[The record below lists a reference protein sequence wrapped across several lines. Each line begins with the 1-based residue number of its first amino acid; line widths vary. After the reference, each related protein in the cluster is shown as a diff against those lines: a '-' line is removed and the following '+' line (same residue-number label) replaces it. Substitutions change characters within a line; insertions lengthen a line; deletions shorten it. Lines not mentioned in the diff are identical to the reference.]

1 MNKVKFVSFLIVLS
15 FFTNLVLTPSASASD
30 VGKEVALQSEL
41 KAIAKKTYKYFQDHT
56 APNTGMTY
64 DEVRFTDEGKT
75 EATHTSPTNIAMYM
89 MSTVSAEQ
97 MGIITREDAVK
108 RLQISINTL
117 EKLDKWNGLY
127 YNWYYTKDGSLKKD
141 WGQFIS
147 QVDNGWLSAGLIV
160 VGQAYKELNGQT
172 SKLVENMDYSTLYD
186 AEVGQFR
193 GGYDVAAGKLTDHHY
208 GMFYTEPRVG
218 SYISIGKGDVP
229 KEHWWKMYRTLPQ
242 EWDWQAQI
250 PNGYTTQYDGISVFE
265 GHYEYSGIKYVPSWG
280 GSMFEGLMPG
290 IVLKEKDLGAKALGL
305 NNQRHVDVQI
315 AYAKEK
321 GYKAWGFSPSATPDG
336 YSEFAATPLGTSG
349 YKDGATVTAHATFLA
364 LDYEPREVQ
373 KNIKALKEFD
383 LYSKYGFYDSVNVET
398 GEVAKAYLALDQ
410 GMIMVSIANYL
421 KDGIIR
427 EYFHQDPIGERP
439 EELLEQEVFSI
450 Q

>member
-1 MNKVKFVSFLIVLS
+1 MNKVKFVIFLIVFS

-30 VGKEVALQSEL
+30 VGKEVALQAEL

-56 APNTGMTY
+56 DPNTGMTN

-97 MGIITREDAVK
+97 MGIITRKDAVK
-108 RLQISINTL
+108 RLQVSINTL

-160 VGQAYKELNGQT
+160 VGQAYNELNGQT

-290 IVLKEKDLGAKALGL
+290 IVLKEKDLGTKALGL

-364 LDYEPREVQ
+364 LDYAPREVQ

-398 GEVAKAYLALDQ
+398 GKVAKAYLALDQ

-421 KDGIIR
+421 KDGVIR

-439 EELLEQEVFSI
+439 EELLEQEMFSI

>member
-97 MGIITREDAVK
+97 MGIIRREDAVK

-208 GMFYTEPRVG
+208 GMFYT
-218 SYISIGKGDVP
+218 D
-229 KEHWWKMYRTLPQ
+229 
-242 EWDWQAQI
+242 
-250 PNGYTTQYDGISVFE
+250 
-265 GHYEYSGIKYVPSWG
+265 
-280 GSMFEGLMPG
+280 
-290 IVLKEKDLGAKALGL
+290 
-305 NNQRHVDVQI
+305 
-315 AYAKEK
+315 
-321 GYKAWGFSPSATPDG
+321 
-336 YSEFAATPLGTSG
+336 
-349 YKDGATVTAHATFLA
+349 
-364 LDYEPREVQ
+364 
-373 KNIKALKEFD
+373 
-383 LYSKYGFYDSVNVET
+383 SKRIYHT
-398 GEVAKAYLALDQ
+398 
-410 GMIMVSIANYL
+410 I
-421 KDGIIR
+421 
-427 EYFHQDPIGERP
+427 
-439 EELLEQEVFSI
+439 
-450 Q
+450 

>member
-1 MNKVKFVSFLIVLS
+1 MNKMKIISFLIMFS
-15 FFTNLVLTPSASASD
+15 FFTNLIFTPIASA
-30 VGKEVALQSEL
+30 GKVKEDAALQAEL
-41 KAIAKKTYKYFQDHT
+41 KAIAKQTYKYFQDHT
-56 APNTGMTY
+56 DPKTGMTY
-64 DEVRFTDEGKT
+64 DEVRFTNEEKT
-75 EATHTSPTNIAMYM
+75 VAAHTSPTNIAMYM

-97 MGIITREDAVK
+97 MGIITRKDAVK
-108 RLQISINTL
+108 RLQVSINTL
-117 EKLDKWNGLY
+117 EKVDKWNGLY

-147 QVDNGWLSAGLIV
+147 QVDNGWLSAGLMV
-160 VGQAYKELNGQT
+160 VGQAYKELNEQT
-172 SKLVENMDYSTLYD
+172 STLVENMDYSTLYD

-250 PNGYTTQYDGISVFE
+250 PNGYSTQYDGVSVFE

-290 IVLKEKDLGAKALGL
+290 IVLKEKDLGTKALGL
-305 NNQRHVDVQI
+305 NNKRHVEVQI
-315 AYAKEK
+315 AYAKDK
-321 GYKAWGFSPSATPDG
+321 GYKAWGFSPAATPDG
-336 YSEFAATPLGTSG
+336 YSEFAATPLGTAG
-349 YKDGATVTAHATFLA
+349 YKDGATVTPHATFLA
-364 LDYEPREVQ
+364 LDYAPREVQ
-373 KNIKALKEFD
+373 KNIKVLKE
-383 LYSKYGFYDSVNVET
+383 LNMYSNYGFYDSVNVET
-398 GEVAKAYLALDQ
+398 GEIAKAYLALDQ

-421 KDGIIR
+421 KDGVIR
-427 EYFHQDPIGERP
+427 EYFHQDPIGKKP
-439 EELLEQEVFSI
+439 EELLIIEEFSI

>member
-1 MNKVKFVSFLIVLS
+1 MKFVSFLIIFS
-15 FFTNLVLTPSASASD
+15 FFANVVLTPSASASN
-30 VGKEVALQSEL
+30 VGKEVALQAEL

-56 APNTGMTY
+56 DPNTGMTY

-75 EATHTSPTNIAMYM
+75 EAAHTSPTNIAMYM

-97 MGIITREDAVK
+97 MGIITRKDAVK
-108 RLQISINTL
+108 RLQVSINTL
-117 EKLDKWNGLY
+117 EMLDKWNGLY
-127 YNWYYTKDGSLKKD
+127 YNWYYTKDGTLKKD

-147 QVDNGWLSAGLIV
+147 QVDNGWLSAGLMV

-250 PNGYTTQYDGISVFE
+250 PNGYTTQYDGVSVFE

-290 IVLKEKDLGAKALGL
+290 IVLKEKDLGTKALGL

-321 GYKAWGFSPSATPDG
+321 GYKAWGFSPAATPDG

-364 LDYEPREVQ
+364 LDYAPQEVQ
-373 KNIKALKEFD
+373 KNIKALKELE

-398 GEVAKAYLALDQ
+398 GEIAKAYLALDQ

-421 KDGIIR
+421 EDGVIR
-427 EYFHQDPIGERP
+427 EYFHQDPIGKRP
-439 EELLEQEVFSI
+439 EELLKQEVFSI